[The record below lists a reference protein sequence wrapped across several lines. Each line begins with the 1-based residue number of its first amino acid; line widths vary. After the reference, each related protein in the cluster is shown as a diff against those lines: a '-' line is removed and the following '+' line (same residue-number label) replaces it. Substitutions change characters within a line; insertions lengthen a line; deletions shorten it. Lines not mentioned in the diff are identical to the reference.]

1 MCNGR
6 RNAAAPPLCCRFVL
20 HPRELKPMIPR
31 SRCQC
36 VGAVAV
42 ERSGAEASMV
52 GEAAAAAARYRRVE
66 RLRDSFAGLE
76 GYSFCPQA

>member
-1 MCNGR
+1 M
-6 RNAAAPPLCCRFVL
+6 
-20 HPRELKPMIPR
+20 
-31 SRCQC
+31 
-36 VGAVAV
+36 

-76 GYSFCPQA
+76 GYSFCPRA